1 MLSIA
6 RRISGTFFSRSFY
19 GDLAHRR
26 RGIGAGFMLLL
37 LVLNFGPTFALVAFR
52 TGTGLDWRELIENMP
67 EMGLPNYGACID
79 ASYRFHAPREADR
92 EATFNPAHVRNA
104 VLAGDVQGNA
114 AISIACDDRFTED
127 RAKAV
132 EFLNGVSSVM
142 FSVLAG
148 IAVLFAF
155 LFILIV
161 VFIKAVLLQVIAV
174 VFPRRP
180 DLAGAMRLA
189 AAASIPLSLV
199 LFVLSLAATGGIIPR
214 PSYPWW
220 AGFLVWLGF
229 ALFGLWSAGRDKG
242 PSLLTPRP

>member
-1 MLSIA
+1 
-6 RRISGTFFSRSFY
+6 
-19 GDLAHRR
+19 
-26 RGIGAGFMLLL
+26 LLI
-37 LVLNFGPTFALVAFR
+37 LNFGPTFGLVAIR

-67 EMGLPNYGACID
+67 EMGLPDYGSCID
-79 ASYRFHAPREADR
+79 ASLRFQAPREADR
-92 EATFNPAHVRNA
+92 ATTFNPAHVRNA

-142 FSVLAG
+142 LSVLAG
-148 IAVLFAF
+148 VAAVFAF

-161 VFIKAVLLQVIAV
+161 VFVKAVLLQVIAV

-189 AAASIPLSLV
+189 AAASVPLSLV
-199 LFVLSLAATGGIIPR
+199 LFIVSLAATAGLVAR